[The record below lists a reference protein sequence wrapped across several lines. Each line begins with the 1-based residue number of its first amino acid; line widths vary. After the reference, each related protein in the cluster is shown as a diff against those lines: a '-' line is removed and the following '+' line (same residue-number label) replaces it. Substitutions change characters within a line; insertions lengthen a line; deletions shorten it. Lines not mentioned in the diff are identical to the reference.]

1 MIFEHIEVP
10 GGEKIRIDANG
21 ELVVPDNPIVPYI
34 MGDGIGIDVTP
45 AMQQVVDA
53 AVERAYQGRRRI
65 AWMRVFAGTDAP
77 PLYGERQFLP
87 AESLAAL
94 REFVVSIKGPLATP
108 VGGGFTSLNVTIRQQ
123 LDLYAC
129 VRPVKYFQG
138 VSTTS
143 LVSENVDTIVFRE
156 NTEDIYTGIE
166 WPAGS
171 PEVRKLIAF
180 LQEEMGV
187 NSIRFPDSSG
197 IGIKP
202 VSRDG
207 SRRLVRKAIE
217 YAIAQ
222 NRNSVTLVHKGN
234 IMKHTE
240 GGFRNW
246 GYELAGEQYGASEFD
261 GGPWMRITNPR
272 TGSEIIIKDVIADNF
287 LQQIILNP
295 AQYDVI
301 ATLNLNGD
309 YISDALAALVGGIGI
324 SPGANIGDSLAVF
337 EATHGTA
344 PDIAGKGIANPG
356 SLILSAEMML
366 RYLGWVEAAVLVHD
380 GMAGAIADREMTRD
394 LAVVRS
400 AHDGTDG
407 GPVFLEGARIVDTQ
421 GFAAA
426 IVARMQN
433 TESQATAH

>member
-1 MIFEHIEVP
+1 MEFAHVSVP
-10 GGEKIRIDANG
+10 ENGDRISLGPDGAL
-21 ELVVPDNPIVPYI
+21 EVPDNPIVPFI
-34 MGDGIGIDVTP
+34 VGDGIGVDVTP
-45 AMQQVVDA
+45 AMQLVVDA
-53 AVERAYQGRRRI
+53 AVERAYAGKRRI
-65 AWMRVFAGTDAP
+65 EWMRVYAGDDAP
-77 PLYGERQFLP
+77 PLYGENEYLP
-87 AESLAAL
+87 SETLAAL

-123 LDLYAC
+123 MDLYAC
-129 VRPVKYFQG
+129 VRPVRYFEG

-143 LVSENVDTIVFRE
+143 LVSESVDTIVFRE

-166 WPAGS
+166 WAAGT
-171 PEVRKLIAF
+171 PEVKKLIEF
-180 LQEEMGV
+180 LERELGV
-187 NSIRFPDSSG
+187 DAIRFPASSS

-202 VSRDG
+202 VSSEG
-207 SRRLVRKAIE
+207 SKRLIRKAID
-217 YAIAQ
+217 YAIEWD
-222 NRNSVTLVHKGN
+222 RDSVALVHKGN

-246 GYELAGEQYGASEFD
+246 GYELAREDYGATDLD
-261 GGPWMRITNPR
+261 GGPWMRLRNPN
-272 TGSEIIIKDVIADNF
+272 TGKEIVIKDVIADNF

-324 SPGANIGDSLAVF
+324 SPGANIGDGLAVF

-344 PDIAGKGIANPG
+344 PDIAGKGTANPG

-366 RYLGWVEAAVLVHD
+366 QHLGWGEAAQLIND
-380 GMAGAIADREMTRD
+380 GMASAIANRELTWD
-394 LAVVRS
+394 LAIVRG
-400 AHDGTDG
+400 APGRGDA
-407 GPVFLEGARIVDTQ
+407 GPQLLEGAKILDTQ

-426 IVARMQN
+426 IVDRMQP
-433 TESQATAH
+433 S